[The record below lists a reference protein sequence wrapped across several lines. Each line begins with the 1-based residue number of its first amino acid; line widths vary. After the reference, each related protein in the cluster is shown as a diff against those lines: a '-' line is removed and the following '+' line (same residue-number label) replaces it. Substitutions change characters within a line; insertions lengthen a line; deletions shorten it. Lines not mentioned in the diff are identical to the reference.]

1 MPKKSIDGQRAEAG
15 ELQSRENSLHQ
26 IPCFLQ
32 QGRSIRQISI
42 VIHVNAVVTVSD
54 FQRRQITYA
63 VAVRSLRSWT
73 FFSTLAL
80 PLLTEYATVR

>member
-54 FQRRQITYA
+54 FQRRQITICCGSA
-63 VAVRSLRSWT
+63 EPQIMDLFQHIGPSFAD
-73 FFSTLAL
+73 
-80 PLLTEYATVR
+80 

>member
-32 QGRSIRQISI
+32 QGRSIRQIPI
-42 VIHVNAVVTVSD
+42 VIHVNAVISLSD
-54 FQRRQITYA
+54 FQKKESCHSWGCAEPQIMDLFQHIRTS
-63 VAVRSLRSWT
+63 VS
-73 FFSTLAL
+73 
-80 PLLTEYATVR
+80 E